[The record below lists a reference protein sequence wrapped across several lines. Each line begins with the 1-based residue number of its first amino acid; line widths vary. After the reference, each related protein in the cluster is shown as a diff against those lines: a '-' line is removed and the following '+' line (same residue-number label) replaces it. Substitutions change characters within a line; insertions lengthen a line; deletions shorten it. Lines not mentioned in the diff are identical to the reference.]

1 MLIQSAADEAAFRA
15 YAADRDAIRDV
26 IQHGVYPNAVKALE
40 VLTAFQAQHGPG
52 GALHREDIWALY
64 TAGLS
69 ELGDIQERLFACG
82 VELVALIEEGERR
95 QPGVFGITPPP
106 VEATGEGKDE
116 G

>member
-15 YAADRDAIRDV
+15 YTADRDEIRNV
-26 IQHGVYPNAVKALE
+26 IQHGVYPNAVKALA
-40 VLTAFQAQHGPG
+40 VLTAFLTQHGPG
-52 GALHREDIWALY
+52 GSQHREDIWALY

-69 ELGDIQERLFACG
+69 ELGDIQDRLYACG

-106 VEATGEGKDE
+106 REATGDE
-116 G
+116 GED

>member
-1 MLIQSAADEAAFRA
+1 MVSIQSAADEAAFTA
-15 YAADRDAIRDV
+15 YLAARDEIRNV
-26 IQHGVYPNAVKALE
+26 LKHGVYPNAVKALE
-40 VLTAFQAQHGPG
+40 VMTTFLAQYGPG
-52 GALHREDIWALY
+52 GALYREDIWALY

-69 ELGDIQERLFACG
+69 ELGDIQDRLYACG

-106 VEATGEGKDE
+106 VEATGEGE